1 MSKKEELLKKAMH
14 SLRNG
19 SMLLAHVGWWLIMG
33 LWSLVWFCFWFLWF
47 VIMAVNLFENPEYL
61 PLAVLPVVCL
71 FFERTRLYLAVFLV
85 WLMCPIG
92 FPFAAERNE
101 WIKARW
107 KSMLLAVV
115 HPVIMLVWF
124 SLATAGEDRPNGA
137 PVSTDVYS
145 AKGLYEATG
154 VDFPEVI
161 PVDSSSFGAF
171 RAYVLTV
178 KFVPKQKL
186 SEAFYERLDEAC
198 EQDTLHWHK
207 NSDMYIFEKGRGGEH
222 FVHVYVPEKGDTITV
237 SSGKID

>member
-1 MSKKEELLKKAMH
+1 MPSTRSVLD
-14 SLRNG
+14 
-19 SMLLAHVGWWLIMG
+19 LLAHAGWWLIMG
-33 LWSLVWFCFWFLWF
+33 LWTLVWFCFSLLFF
-47 VIMAVNLFENPEYL
+47 IMSANLCENPEYL

-71 FFERTRLYLAVFLV
+71 FFKRTRLYLAVFLV

-92 FPFAAERNE
+92 FPFAAERSE

-107 KSMLLAVV
+107 KSMLLAIA

-124 SLATAGEDRPNGA
+124 SLATAGVDSPNGA
-137 PVSTDVYS
+137 PASTDVYS

-154 VDFPEVI
+154 VEFPEVI
-161 PVDSSSFGAF
+161 PVDSSDYSAF

-186 SEAFYERLDEAC
+186 SKAFYKRLDEAC
-198 EQDTLHWHK
+198 EQDTLHWRK
-207 NSDMYIFEKGRGGEH
+207 ESDMYSFDKGGGGKY
-222 FVHVYVPEKGDTITV
+222 FVSVRVPEKGDTITV